1 MDFLTQYISEE
12 LYIRHALDECPDDRD
27 FTMHIHEQYE
37 IFYFIS
43 GEAEYLVE
51 GSKYPLLP
59 GSLLIMQP
67 AESHKIK
74 ILESRRYERIA
85 INFAPVVID
94 FIDPIHSLTEPF
106 EDRPLGRGNL
116 YMPSEFEG
124 MPLADAFSE
133 ICLVTKNEHGN
144 RTKALTYLFVVLDMI
159 SSVYKKRGVLEYLS
173 PQSLSERIMLY
184 VNTHLFEDL
193 SVPLLAKQFFMST
206 SQFSR
211 VFKQAAGASP
221 WEYITIKRL
230 TLAREKIRNGI
241 SAQNACESC
250 GFHDYSA
257 FYRAYMKHFGCA
269 PNTNLRLK
277 H

>member
-1 MDFLTQYISEE
+1 MDFLTQYVSEE

-27 FTMHIHEQYE
+27 FTMHIHEQHE
-37 IFYFIS
+37 IFYFMS

-51 GSKYPLLP
+51 GSKYPLQP

-74 ILESRRYERIA
+74 ILDSKRYERIA
-85 INFAPVVID
+85 INFADTVID
-94 FIDPIHSLTEPF
+94 FIDPMHKLTEPF

-116 YMPSEFEG
+116 YAPSEFEG
-124 MPLADAFSE
+124 MRLEAAFSE
-133 ICLVTKNEHGN
+133 IGSVTKDEQGN

-159 SSVYKKRGVLEYLS
+159 SRAYKKRGTSEYLS

-184 VNTHLFEDL
+184 VNMHLFEEL

-230 TLAREKIRNGI
+230 TSAREKIRNGV

-250 GFHDYSA
+250 GFRDYSA
-257 FYRAYMKHFGCA
+257 FYRAYVKHFGSA
-269 PNTNLRLK
+269 PKTTVR
-277 H
+277 